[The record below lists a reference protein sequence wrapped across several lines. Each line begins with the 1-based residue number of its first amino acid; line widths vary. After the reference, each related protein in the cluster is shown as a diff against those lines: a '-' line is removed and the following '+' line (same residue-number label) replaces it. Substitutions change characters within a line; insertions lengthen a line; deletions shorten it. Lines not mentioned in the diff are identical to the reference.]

1 MIQFDHVSKHY
12 GEFAAL
18 KDLSLCLEN
27 GEIFG
32 LIGHNGAGKR

>member
-18 KDLSLCLEN
+18 KDLSLSLEN
-27 GEIFG
+27 GEI
-32 LIGHNGAGKR
+32 LA